1 MVLSDLNRFFSGKK
15 SSEAESRPKSNKT
28 KPILIDRKKKPKSL
42 NDLNKTQ
49 IIELLKPLMLEIPG
63 FAANLAWT
71 RQKILP
77 NNPDI
82 HPEELASELSI
93 PVLQAY
99 LILNQLV
106 SDKD

>member
-1 MVLSDLNRFFSGKK
+1 MSDLNRFFSGKK
-15 SSEAESRPKSNKT
+15 SSEAESKPKSNKT
-28 KPILIDRKKKPKSL
+28 KPILIDRRKKAKSL
-42 NDLNKTQ
+42 KDLSKAQ
-49 IIELLKPLMLEIPG
+49 IIELLKPLMVEIPG

-82 HPEELASELSI
+82 YAEELASELSI

-99 LILNQLV
+99 LILDQLA
-106 SDKD
+106 SDLD

>member
-1 MVLSDLNRFFSGKK
+1 MSDLNRFFSDKK
-15 SSEAESRPKSNKT
+15 SSEVESKPKSNKT

-42 NDLNKTQ
+42 KDLNKTE
-49 IIELLKPLMLEIPG
+49 IIELLKPLMAEIPG

-77 NNPDI
+77 TNPDI

-106 SDKD
+106 SERD

>member
-1 MVLSDLNRFFSGKK
+1 MSDLNRFLSDKK
-15 SSEAESRPKSNKT
+15 SSEAELKPKSNKI
-28 KPILIDRKKKPKSL
+28 KPILINRKKKPKSL
-42 NDLNKTQ
+42 KDLSKSQ
-49 IIELLKPLMLEIPG
+49 IIELLKPLMVEIPG

-77 NNPDI
+77 TNPDI
-82 HPEELASELSI
+82 HPEELATELSI

-106 SDKD
+106 SDSD